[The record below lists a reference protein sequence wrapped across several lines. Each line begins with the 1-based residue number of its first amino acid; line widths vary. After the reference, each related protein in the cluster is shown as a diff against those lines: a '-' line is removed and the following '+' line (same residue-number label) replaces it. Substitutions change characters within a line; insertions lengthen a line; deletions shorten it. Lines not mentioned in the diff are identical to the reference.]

1 MVRHGHGTIRVG
13 IVSLR
18 RKKRRKDVRPIWF
31 ADFTVAGKR
40 HRKSLKCTDKQI
52 AIEKALDLSR
62 KIERG
67 EYAAENKVVERQ
79 AQTTVREFVAI
90 FWARHRAWSESTVER
105 YRYSIE
111 RYVREEHGDRMLGSI
126 TALDIEEYLSN
137 CRDRGCKPNSI
148 NRYLQQVRTIYRC
161 AVDWGYLLNSPA
173 AALKYTKAPD
183 HIPDAL
189 TDAEVNA
196 LMQQLSPY
204 NRLIVSTLV
213 ETGMRWGELASL
225 QWGDVDLADQH
236 LIIRKDK
243 DNTFRV
249 LPLTT
254 RATESLRQLHSLG
267 QIPFVCRPD
276 SIRKGLR
283 DAAGRAEIKHVHPHM
298 LRHTF
303 ATRLRDRGVPLDRI
317 MELLGHKTMAMTLR
331 YAKARPEQ
339 LREAI
344 RALEG

>member
-1 MVRHGHGTIRVG
+1 MLALNQQLTAEQRIAKA
-13 IVSLR
+13 IV
-18 RKKRRKDVRPIWF
+18 D
-31 ADFTVAGKR
+31 
-40 HRKSLKCTDKQI
+40 
-52 AIEKALDLSR
+52 
-62 KIERG
+62 
-67 EYAAENKVVERQ
+67 
-79 AQTTVREFVAI
+79 
-90 FWARHRAWSESTVER
+90 
-105 YRYSIE
+105 
-111 RYVREEHGDRMLGSI
+111 I
-126 TALDIEEYLSN
+126 TAHDRYIALAGVLMIGTKTVSDDVPTACTN
-137 CRDRGCKPNSI
+137 GRDVVFGREM
-148 NRYLQQVRTIYRC
+148 V
-161 AVDWGYLLNSPA
+161 
-173 AALKYTKAPD
+173 
-183 HIPDAL
+183 DAL